1 MYNKKQFMK
10 NLLFGLFIV
19 CQSSIIA
26 QENPPQKLVE
36 DFFIAFHAKDTL
48 VLKELCHSEIIL
60 QTIANTKEGNK
71 LENDSYA
78 DFLKSIASIPANMKF
93 EERILQYKVEV
104 DGNLAHVWT
113 PYEFY
118 INEKFSHKGANSFT
132 LYNDNGKWQ
141 IIHLIDTRR
150 KK

>member
-1 MYNKKQFMK
+1 MK
-10 NLLFGLFIV
+10 PLIFLAFFSLS
-19 CQSSIIA
+19 SSIFA
-26 QENPPQKLVE
+26 QNSNPKKVVD
-36 DFFIAFHAKDTL
+36 DFFTAFHAKDTL
-48 VLKELCHSEIIL
+48 TLKQLCYPNIVIR
-60 QTIANTKEGNK
+60 TIANTKEGNK
-71 LENDSYA
+71 LREEKFDL
-78 DFLKSIASIPANMKF
+78 FLNSIASIPNNMIIF
-93 EERILQYKVEV
+93 EKLLDYKVEI

-118 INEKFSHKGANSFT
+118 VNDKLSHIGANAFT

>member
-1 MYNKKQFMK
+1 VKK
-10 NLLFGLFIV
+10 LIFIFV
-19 CQSSIIA
+19 FTLNIVSAQNSSPKQIID
-26 QENPPQKLVE
+26 
-36 DFFIAFHAKDTL
+36 DFFTAFHAKDTL
-48 VLKELCHSEIIL
+48 TLKQICHSDIVL
-60 QTIANTKEGNK
+60 RTIANTKEGNK
-71 LENDSYA
+71 LELESFD
-78 DFLKSIASIPANMKF
+78 DFLKAIATIPSNLKVV
-93 EERILQYKVEV
+93 EKIIDYKVEI

-118 INEKFSHKGANSFT
+118 VNDKLSHIGANAFT

>member
-1 MYNKKQFMK
+1 M
-10 NLLFGLFIV
+10 
-19 CQSSIIA
+19 
-26 QENPPQKLVE
+26 
-36 DFFIAFHAKDTL
+36 
-48 VLKELCHSEIIL
+48 

-71 LENDSYA
+71 IETNEFS

-93 EERILQYKVEV
+93 EERILNKNIQI
-104 DGNLAHVWT
+104 DGNLTHIWT

-118 INEKFSHKGANSFT
+118 INDQLSHVGANSFT
-132 LYNDNGKWQ
+132 LYNENGKWQ

>member
-1 MYNKKQFMK
+1 MKKII
-10 NLLFGLFIV
+10 FILV
-19 CQSSIIA
+19 FSFNAASAQNSSPKQIID
-26 QENPPQKLVE
+26 
-36 DFFIAFHAKDTL
+36 DFFTAFHAKDTL
-48 VLKELCHSEIIL
+48 ALKQICHSDIVL
-60 QTIANTKEGNK
+60 RTIANTKEGNK
-71 LENDSYA
+71 LELESFD
-78 DFLKSIASIPANMKF
+78 DFLKSIATIPSNLKVV
-93 EERILQYKVEV
+93 EKIIDYKVEI

-118 INEKFSHKGANSFT
+118 VNDKLSHIGANAFT

>member
-1 MYNKKQFMK
+1 MKKLLIIVTVLVS
-10 NLLFGLFIV
+10 NLFF
-19 CQSSIIA
+19 A
-26 QENPPQKLVE
+26 QEKTPKAIVD
-36 DFFIAFHAKDTL
+36 DFFTAFHAKDTL
-48 VLKELCHSEIIL
+48 ALRELCHPEIVL
-60 QTIANTKEGNK
+60 RTVANTKEGNK
-71 LENDSYA
+71 LKDDKFDE
-78 DFLKSIASIPANMKF
+78 FLNSIATIPANLKIF
-93 EERILQYKVEV
+93 EKLIDYKVEI

-118 INEKFSHKGANSFT
+118 VNDKLSHIGANAFT

>member
-1 MYNKKQFMK
+1 MK
-10 NLLFGLFIV
+10 NLLFTLLFFIYLPLN
-19 CQSSIIA
+19 A
-26 QENPPQKLVE
+26 QDLHPKKVVE
-36 DFFIAFHAKDTL
+36 DFFIAFHAKDTIT
-48 VLKELCHSEIIL
+48 LKEWCHPEIIM

-71 LENDSYA
+71 LENNLYSDI
-78 DFLKSIASIPANMKF
+78 LKSIASIPTNMKF
-93 EERILQYKVEV
+93 EERILNYNTQI

-118 INEKFSHKGANSFT
+118 INEKFSHMGANSFT

-141 IIHLIDTRR
+141 IIHIIDTRR

>member
-1 MYNKKQFMK
+1 MK
-10 NLLFGLFIV
+10 NLLIIILFVINLPV
-19 CQSSIIA
+19 IA
-26 QENPPQKLVE
+26 QESHPKKVVE
-36 DFFIAFHAKDTL
+36 DFFIAFHAKDTIT
-48 VLKELCHSEIIL
+48 LKEWCHPEIIM

-71 LENDSYA
+71 LENNLYS
-78 DFLKSIASIPANMKF
+78 DFLKSIASIPTNMKF
-93 EERILQYKVEV
+93 EERILNYNTQI

-118 INEKFSHKGANSFT
+118 INEKFSHMGANSFT

-141 IIHLIDTRR
+141 IIHIIDTRR

>member
-1 MYNKKQFMK
+1 MKKII
-10 NLLFGLFIV
+10 FILV
-19 CQSSIIA
+19 FSFNVASAQNSSPKQIID
-26 QENPPQKLVE
+26 
-36 DFFIAFHAKDTL
+36 DFFTAFHAKDTL
-48 VLKELCHSEIIL
+48 ALKQICHSDIVL
-60 QTIANTKEGNK
+60 RTIANTKEGNK
-71 LENDSYA
+71 LELESFD
-78 DFLKSIASIPANMKF
+78 DFLKAIATIPSNLKVV
-93 EERILQYKVEV
+93 EKIIDYKVEI

-118 INEKFSHKGANSFT
+118 VNDKLSHIGANAFT

>member
-1 MYNKKQFMK
+1 MK
-10 NLLFGLFIV
+10 PLIFLAFFSLS
-19 CQSSIIA
+19 SSIFA
-26 QENPPQKLVE
+26 QNSNPKKVVD
-36 DFFIAFHAKDTL
+36 DFFTALHAKDTIA
-48 VLKELCHSEIIL
+48 LKQLCHPDIVMR
-60 QTIANTKEGNK
+60 TIANTKEGNK
-71 LENDSYA
+71 LREEKFDL
-78 DFLKSIASIPANMKF
+78 FLNSIASIPNNMIIF
-93 EERILQYKVEV
+93 EKLLDYKVEI

-118 INEKFSHKGANSFT
+118 VNDKLSHIGANAFT

>member
-1 MYNKKQFMK
+1 MKTFIFLILFSLSSSLFAQDTTPKKVV
-10 NLLFGLFIV
+10 N
-19 CQSSIIA
+19 
-26 QENPPQKLVE
+26 
-36 DFFIAFHAKDTL
+36 DFFAAFHAKDT
-48 VLKELCHSEIIL
+48 VALKSLCHSEIVMK
-60 QTIANTKEGNK
+60 TIANTKEGNK
-71 LENDSYA
+71 LVSEEFDE
-78 DFLKSIASIPANMKF
+78 FLKSISAIPLDLIFF
-93 EERILQYKVEV
+93 EKLIDYKIEI

-118 INEKFSHKGANSFT
+118 VNGDLSHIGANAFT

>member
-1 MYNKKQFMK
+1 MK
-10 NLLFGLFIV
+10 NLLIIILFLINLSV
-19 CQSSIIA
+19 IA
-26 QENPPQKLVE
+26 QESQPKKVVE
-36 DFFIAFHAKDTL
+36 DFFIAFHAKDTIT
-48 VLKELCHSEIIL
+48 LKEWCHPEIVM

-71 LENDSYA
+71 LKTDEFSV
-78 DFLKSIASIPANMKF
+78 FLKSIASIPMNMKF
-93 EERILQYKVEV
+93 EERILNYHVQI

-118 INEKFSHKGANSFT
+118 INEKLSHIGANSFT

>member
-1 MYNKKQFMK
+1 MK
-10 NLLFGLFIV
+10 NLLFTLLIFI
-19 CQSSIIA
+19 CSSLNAQDLYPKKIID
-26 QENPPQKLVE
+26 
-36 DFFIAFHAKDTL
+36 DFFVAFHAKDTIT
-48 VLKELCHSEIIL
+48 LKELCHPEIIM

-71 LENDSYA
+71 IETNEFS

-93 EERILQYKVEV
+93 EERILNKNIQI
-104 DGNLAHVWT
+104 DGNLTHIWT

-118 INEKFSHKGANSFT
+118 INDQLSHVGANSFT
-132 LYNDNGKWQ
+132 LYNENGKWQ

>member
-1 MYNKKQFMK
+1 MYNKNQFIK
-10 NLLFGLFIV
+10 NLLFVLLFSV
-19 CQSSIIA
+19 HLPVLA
-26 QENPPQKLVE
+26 QENQPQKLVE

-48 VLKELCHSEIIL
+48 GLKEVCHSDIIL
-60 QTIANTKEGNK
+60 QTIANTKEGNT
-71 LENDSYA
+71 LANDSYA

>member
-1 MYNKKQFMK
+1 MK
-10 NLLFGLFIV
+10 FLVLVFAFSL
-19 CQSSIIA
+19 STSILA
-26 QENPPQKLVE
+26 QESNPKKVVD

-48 VLKELCHSEIIL
+48 TLKQLCHPEIVMR
-60 QTIANTKEGNK
+60 TIANTKEGNK
-71 LENDSYA
+71 LKDEKFDE
-78 DFLKSIASIPANMKF
+78 FLNSIATIPANMKIF
-93 EERILQYKVEV
+93 EKLIDYKVEI

-118 INEKFSHKGANSFT
+118 VNDKLSHIGANAFT

-150 KK
+150 KN

>member
-1 MYNKKQFMK
+1 MKK
-10 NLLFGLFIV
+10 LFIV
-19 CQSSIIA
+19 ATVLVPNLFFA
-26 QENPPQKLVE
+26 QDKTPKAIVE

-48 VLKELCHSEIIL
+48 VLRELCHPYIVL
-60 QTIANTKEGNK
+60 RTVANTKEGNK
-71 LENDSYA
+71 LKDEKFDE
-78 DFLKSIASIPANMKF
+78 FLNSIATIPANLNIF
-93 EERILQYKVEV
+93 EKLIDYKVEI

-118 INEKFSHKGANSFT
+118 VNGTLSHVGANAFT
-132 LYNDNGKWQ
+132 LFNDNGKWQ

>member
-1 MYNKKQFMK
+1 MKK
-10 NLLFGLFIV
+10 LLFIATILVSNLFF
-19 CQSSIIA
+19 A
-26 QENPPQKLVE
+26 QEKTPKVIVE
-36 DFFIAFHAKDTL
+36 DFFIAFHTKDTVAL
-48 VLKELCHSEIIL
+48 RELCHPEIVL
-60 QTIANTKEGNK
+60 RTVANTKEGYK
-71 LENDSYA
+71 LEAENFD
-78 DFLKSIASIPANMKF
+78 DFLKSIATIPANLKIF
-93 EERILQYKVEV
+93 EKLIDYKVEI

-118 INEKFSHKGANSFT
+118 VNDKLSHIGANAFT